1 MFGFLLFLLV
11 EDLGTFKL
19 IYLNGEQSILME
31 HGSCND
37 VNMSQW
43 HLDAGYLWFK
53 CNLRLFLQQGLSVF
67 F

>member
-37 VNMSQW
+37 VNMSQ
-43 HLDAGYLWFK
+43 
-53 CNLRLFLQQGLSVF
+53 
-67 F
+67 